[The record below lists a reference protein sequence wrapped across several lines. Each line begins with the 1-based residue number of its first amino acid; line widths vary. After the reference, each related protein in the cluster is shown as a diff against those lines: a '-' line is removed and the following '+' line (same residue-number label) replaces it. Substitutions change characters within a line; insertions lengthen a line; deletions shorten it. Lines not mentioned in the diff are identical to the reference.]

1 MWFICAAFLSNTFC
15 DVIKTGKSHDGIK
28 YFLIDRSR
36 QMIILLNFTTIKGIR
51 VAGVILKM
59 SAARKWTLLIIILR
73 PRALFI
79 LTVLKFSNLFSNS
92 CKWPLDAWL
101 RYSEDTKNFKW
112 LDGSPPYRNF
122 EICRKKLFSNKDK
135 CLDLNSEKTTFCS
148 ILLTNH

>member
-1 MWFICAAFLSNTFC
+1 MWFICAPFLRNTFC

-36 QMIILLNFTTIKGIR
+36 QMIILLNFATIKGLR
-51 VAGVILKM
+51 VARVILKM

-73 PRALFI
+73 PRALFVV
-79 LTVLKFSNLFSNS
+79 TVLKFSNLFSNS

-112 LDGSPPYRNF
+112 LDGSPHIITLKFAAKNYFPKR
-122 EICRKKLFSNKDK
+122 ISVWTSTRKRPPFVR
-135 CLDLNSEKTTFCS
+135 FF
-148 ILLTNH
+148 